1 MKRFL
6 FLIPVFFFLTLP
18 VFSQVSGRIAG
29 RVVNEKKEALPGANV
44 SIEGTLRGAS
54 TDLQGNF
61 VILNVRPGVYTLKV
75 QFIGYRT
82 IRLKNVLVVADQ
94 TTKVHVTLHP
104 SALNLGK
111 SVVVTAEKP
120 LIQKDETSKIVT
132 MTATEIRAM
141 PVNNIE
147 EILGTQPGV
156 SVLTGTPI
164 AKAGYNAQGI
174 EDFRL
179 RGGRNNEVG
188 LYIDGVKVS
197 NPVFGGF
204 GTHLNNSAIQQLS
217 IVSGGFS
224 AKYGNALS
232 GMINL
237 TTREAGPKPSGSL
250 NYQSSVPFGVEAFS
264 SGQSRVKNRQD
275 FQGTFGS
282 RIPILPRGSIFLSG
296 EVRSSAGT
304 TFPFD
309 DIVWNDHRTI
319 RLHDTLSVT
328 LPSTREMVRGFLKYG
343 SLDSIQKGLSSN
355 WRKVRGPDGRHINPL
370 DQFKGWKGFGWDNSL
385 NFFGK
390 IVTHPSNAIKI
401 VFSLLKDKR
410 FRQAANYSLG
420 SYRYFFE
427 MQGQN
432 VQIFNSD
439 KETLALTHILNNRTF
454 YTFHVSRF
462 YSERKIRILR
472 NYNRKFRSKW
482 DIFQPDWNNIKQ
494 PDEYIPYAGPE
505 SVRDPF
511 ESAFYLKA
519 DNRWYSGDNSVNYEA
534 RLDFTHQFGLSHQL
548 EAGGQWNLIDLREES
563 YQNISTLDPFPTIYH
578 HKPIE
583 AAAYTQ
589 MKLDFNSF
597 ILNAGLR
604 LDYFN
609 ARSEFWKDP
618 LNPLAPNQTGN
629 GNALIYNPIV
639 KTKPHVRV
647 SPRVGLA
654 YPLTDKA
661 VLFFNFGHF
670 YQAPNYRDLYRASG
684 KNREMSLKLGNL
696 IGNPNLEPEQSV
708 QYEIGWQQQFQDVY
722 ALKVNLWAKETTN
735 QVSSVRV
742 PAYSDPAHV
751 NPFTYAVFLNQNFGS
766 ARGLDLELRKRM
778 SHHFG
783 GSVTYSYTQSRVLD
797 PTSWDG
803 YWNGSTEKTRPKRE
817 RIAPWDQP
825 HVIRGYITVYSRK
838 HEGPAIGTFFPLENW
853 TVTLFYYGESGFP
866 YTPIVPGNAVVKRYS
881 ARWPFVHR
889 FDLNVSRNFHLAKM
903 RLRAYMQVKNLFD
916 RKNVMTGY
924 YRTGDPEDPGTSSYY
939 TLSSTYWNSRNV
951 MHYRLRRL
959 IYFGLE
965 YTF

>member
-1 MKRFL
+1 MKRFAIL
-6 FLIPVFFFLTLP
+6 FAILFFSSGF
-18 VFSQVSGRIAG
+18 VYSQVTGRIAG
-29 RVVNEKKEALPGANV
+29 RVVNEKREALPGANV
-44 SIEGTLRGAS
+44 SIEGTLQGAS

-61 VILNVRPGVYTLKV
+61 IILNVRPGVYTLKV
-75 QFIGYRT
+75 QFIGYQTVRV
-82 IRLKNVLVVADQ
+82 KNVMVIADQ
-94 TTKVHVTLHP
+94 TTKITVTMHE

-111 SVVVTAEKP
+111 AVVVTAEKP
-120 LIQKDETSKIVT
+120 LIRKDETSKIVT

-156 SVLTGTPI
+156 SILTGTPI

-204 GTHLNNSAIQQLS
+204 GTHINNAAIQQLS

-237 TTREAGPKPSGSL
+237 TTREAGPKPTGSL
-250 NYQSSVPFGVEAFS
+250 NYQSSVPFGIEAFS
-264 SGQSRVKNRQD
+264 AGQSLAKNRQD
-275 FQGTFGS
+275 VQGTFGS
-282 RIPILPRGSIFLSG
+282 RLPLLPHGSMFISG
-296 EVRSSAGT
+296 EIRSAAGT

-309 DIVWNDHRTI
+309 DIVWNEHRSI
-319 RLHDTLSVT
+319 QLNDTTRFV
-328 LPSTREMVRGFLKYG
+328 LPTTREIVDGYLKYG
-343 SLDSIQKGLSSN
+343 ALDSIQTGLSRN
-355 WRKVRGPDGRHINPL
+355 WKKAIGPDGRRINPL
-370 DQFKGWKGFGWDNSL
+370 DQFKGWKGFGWDNSF

-390 IVTHPSNAIKI
+390 IVTHPSNALKI
-401 VFSLLKDKR
+401 VFSVLKDR
-410 FRQAANYSLG
+410 RYRQAANYSLS

-427 MQGQN
+427 MNGQN

-439 KETLALTHILNNRTF
+439 KETLALTHILNRRTF

-462 YSERKIRILR
+462 YSDRKIRILR
-472 NYNRKFRSKW
+472 NYGRKFKSRW
-482 DIFQPDWNNIKQ
+482 DIFQPDWNNIKR
-494 PDEYIPYAGPE
+494 PEEYIPYAGPE
-505 SVRDPF
+505 AVREPF
-511 ESAFYLKA
+511 ETIFYLKA

-534 RLDFTHQFGLSHQL
+534 RVDLTHQFGVAHQL
-548 EAGGQWNLIDLREES
+548 EAGGQFNLIDLREES
-563 YQNISTLDPFPTIYH
+563 YQNISSLDPFPTIYH
-578 HKPIE
+578 HRPIE
-583 AAAYTQ
+583 GAAYTQ
-589 MKLDFNSF
+589 LKLDFNSF

-604 LDYFN
+604 MDYFN

-618 LNPLAPNQTGN
+618 LNPLAETQSTTSDS
-629 GNALIYNPIV
+629 LVYNEIV
-639 KTKPHVRV
+639 KTRPHVRI

-654 YPLTDKA
+654 YPLTDQA

-696 IGNPNLEPEQSV
+696 IGNPNLQPEQSV
-708 QYEIGWQQQFQDVY
+708 QYEIGWQQQFQVAY
-722 ALKVNLWAKETTN
+722 ALKINLWAKETTN

-742 PAYSDPAHV
+742 PAYSDPAHI

-766 ARGLDLELRKRM
+766 ARGLDLELKKRM
-778 SHHFG
+778 SHHWG
-783 GSVTYSYTQSRVLD
+783 GSLTYSYTQSRVLD

-803 YWNGSTEKTRPKRE
+803 YWNGSTEKTRPKQE

-825 HVIRGYITVYSRK
+825 HVIRGYITLYTRK
-838 HEGPAIGTFFPLENW
+838 HEGPAFGKIFPFQNV
-853 TVTLFYYGESGFP
+853 TATLFYYGESGFP
-866 YTPIVPGNAVVKRYS
+866 YTPIVEGNAVVKRYS

-889 FDLNVSRNFHLAKM
+889 FDLNLSRNFAL
-903 RLRAYMQVKNLFD
+903 RRGGLRAYVQVKNLFD

-939 TLSSTYWNSRNV
+939 RLSSTYWNSRNV

-959 IYFGLE
+959 VYFGLE
-965 YTF
+965 YSF